1 MEKSRLCCFDVW
13 YGSLIM
19 LAIVKEN
26 SINYILWAEERGGKS
41 EAFYVFRENLEIYS
55 RRHKGFLSISKCIK
69 YCKFLSRIR
78 LFEKEKDS
86 LFKFEMFDDVFQRIC
101 SSTFYH
107 LKGLLLLHLVGVVQ
121 YFVLWLV
128 TKRISMVLK
137 NSETGS
143 ASS

>member
-1 MEKSRLCCFDVW
+1 MYF
-13 YGSLIM
+13 
-19 LAIVKEN
+19 
-26 SINYILWAEERGGKS
+26 
-41 EAFYVFRENLEIYS
+41 
-55 RRHKGFLSISKCIK
+55 K
-69 YCKFLSRIR
+69 YCKFLSRTR

>member
-1 MEKSRLCCFDVW
+1 MIELLKV
-13 YGSLIM
+13 
-19 LAIVKEN
+19 
-26 SINYILWAEERGGKS
+26 
-41 EAFYVFRENLEIYS
+41 
-55 RRHKGFLSISKCIK
+55 
-69 YCKFLSRIR
+69 